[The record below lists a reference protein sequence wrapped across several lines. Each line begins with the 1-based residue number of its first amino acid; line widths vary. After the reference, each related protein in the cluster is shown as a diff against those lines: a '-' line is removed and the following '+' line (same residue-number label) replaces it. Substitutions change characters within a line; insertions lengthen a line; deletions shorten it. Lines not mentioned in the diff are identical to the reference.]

1 MSTRK
6 EKLKRLN
13 RDKINVKNLI
23 NATDEDMNNYVY
35 RLVIENHPDEPTR
48 IERFRDWGYEVFEP
62 KGELGEK
69 RSSKPSQLGTSTA
82 KTPAGAGKNF
92 VLMRIPKELFEENQ
106 VVKDEQIKDNMARAS
121 QLNESRTKGSPDL
134 NVSGTGKTIS
144 SDDYKNKL

>member
-1 MSTRK
+1 MQSRK
-6 EKLKRLN
+6 DKLKRLN
-13 RDKINVKNLI
+13 RDKINVRNLI

-69 RSSKPSQLGTSTA
+69 RSSKPSQLGSSTA
-82 KTPAGAGKNF
+82 KTPAGSGKNF

-106 VVKDEQIKDNMARAS
+106 VIKDEQIKEQMARAS
-121 QLNESRTKGSPDL
+121 QINEDRVKGGLSI
-134 NVSGTGKTIS
+134 NATGSTIS
-144 SDDYKNKL
+144 SDNVHK